1 MLARSAM
8 SDRIKRSSL
17 TQEAIQILRS
27 CSRSLPWA
35 MRAAHLSDY
44 SLRMKISGY
53 GAKYRETV
61 ISSAL
66 SAWEK
71 ILELDRSGDCPL
83 YRPRSWRKDERGKKK
98 ELKRQGW
105 FRQLGGKSND
115 FVLFCPSSPGGRL
128 AEKWKQ
134 VVEGMRESSG
144 GLVKGY
150 VAEKTGVPISAL
162 LFNNQL
168 GETDNFGKQDSQLL

>member
-1 MLARSAM
+1 M
-8 SDRIKRSSL
+8 
-17 TQEAIQILRS
+17 
-27 CSRSLPWA
+27 
-35 MRAAHLSDY
+35 
-44 SLRMKISGY
+44 
-53 GAKYRETV
+53 
-61 ISSAL
+61 
-66 SAWEK
+66 
-71 ILELDRSGDCPL
+71 ELNRSGDCPL

-168 GETDNFGKQDSQLL
+168 GTTAASRTATLA